1 MTFRFTNDSPYRHY
15 ETPEVISGKD
25 SLQFTDSEYL
35 IMEQEDHQRV
45 FEIRYECHYSP
56 FKEAAILNNLLLVGF
71 EGHFYLYDLLENENI
86 MALEMDGYFGHLYIN
101 QNTFYVTDAAKL
113 YCINDKGKI
122 IWKNDHLGID
132 GVIIDSFSK
141 DKIYGSGEWDP
152 PGGWKDFV
160 IDLKTGQT
168 LIGR

>member
-1 MTFRFTNDSPYRHY
+1 
-15 ETPEVISGKD
+15 
-25 SLQFTDSEYL
+25 
-35 IMEQEDHQRV
+35 
-45 FEIRYECHYSP
+45 
-56 FKEAAILNNLLLVGF
+56 
-71 EGHFYLYDLLENENI
+71 
-86 MALEMDGYFGHLYIN
+86 
-101 QNTFYVTDAAKL
+101 VTDAAKL